1 MGELNI
7 SKSDTHATPSAG
19 FQKLYPKMDG
29 LWYTK
34 KDNGSEEG
42 LLTAH
47 GATHQSGG
55 SDELLHQSLDG
66 AGTNTHAQIDSHIG
80 STSNPHVVTKT
91 QVGLGNVT
99 DDAQLKRAAG
109 DFATFTEK
117 TTLAMADIVLVEDS
131 AAGGAKK
138 KATLTTL
145 AAAMLPVFGSEF
157 SQVASEGESTHTL
170 DTYQQKVRLTTPS
183 LSGGVYRIGWYN
195 ETRCSSVSAD
205 IYYRVQLDDTT
216 DLCEVNNEIGDNT
229 NYLAGPGFAHVTLTA
244 GVHTVDM
251 DYRNET
257 ASNTAYIRRA
267 RIELWKVSN

>member
-1 MGELNI
+1 VGELNI
-7 SKSDTHATPSAG
+7 SQSDTHATPSTG
-19 FQKLYPKMDG
+19 FQKLYPKTDG
-29 LWYTK
+29 FWYTK
-34 KDNGSEEG
+34 KDNGAEES

-47 GATHQSGG
+47 GPTHASGG

-117 TTLAMADIVLVEDS
+117 TPLAMADIILVEDS
-131 AAGGAKK
+131 AAAGAKK
-138 KATLTTL
+138 QATLTTL
-145 AAAMLPVFGSEF
+145 ATAMLPVFGSNF
-157 SQVASEGESTHTL
+157 SQAASDGESTTTL

-183 LSGGVYRIGWYN
+183 LSAGVYRIGWHN

-229 NYLAGPGFAHVTLTA
+229 NYLSGAGFAHVTLTA
-244 GVHTVDM
+244 GVHTIDM

-257 ASNTAYIRRA
+257 ATNTAYIRRA
-267 RIELWKVSN
+267 RLELWKVSN